1 MSKLQPLLVPCKGCM
16 ADLTVC
22 EDDAFPDSLAV
33 YWGTAVLQRLP
44 RDNDSFVFKLLG
56 GWLFNLKFRISELE
70 KCFGVSAKTLRRW
83 GSALVSGDMEQLRRA
98 FAGRGAAALLSADQE
113 QYVRVRYK
121 ELKDTCRDY
130 RSKIIEDLKRI
141 WGVSPS
147 GECLRQLFRQEDELE
162 DTVAFDEGMREK
174 TKGSDDSSLLVNG
187 VAGDGS
193 PLADRSTSDCS
204 QVARKSST
212 RGECCRGFE
221 PMSADVSTV
230 SLRAP
235 EAKESLVSED
245 LSRMKST
252 PEYLSCADENIGDRS
267 DSMEKKRENGCAS
280 SPSTPPGSRNHSPF
294 SADGLPPVGPSSPAW
309 GPLLSSPSP
318 QPLQFSHHAGRFIL
332 APWLAETFGGLPAL
346 IRQFAAQ
353 TLLGSVNFE
362 QSKLVHYKSLSQII
376 GEIIRTP
383 DTRAFNAVWPPKP
396 MPTKRFGKPTPVCYA
411 WIVIGSFILILTPR
425 SIPDNFRS

>member
-70 KCFGVSAKTLRRW
+70 RCFGVSAKTLRRW
-83 GSALVSGDMEQLRRA
+83 GSALVSGDMEQLRRV

-162 DTVAFDEGMREK
+162 DTVAFDEGVREK
-174 TKGSDDSSLLVNG
+174 TKGSDDSSLLVDV
-187 VAGDGS
+187 VAGDES
-193 PLADRSTSDCS
+193 PPADRSTSDCS

-212 RGECCRGFE
+212 RGECSRGFE
-221 PMSADVSTV
+221 PMSADVSAV
-230 SLRAP
+230 SLKPP

-245 LSRMKST
+245 LSRMNST
-252 PEYLSCADENIGDRS
+252 P
-267 DSMEKKRENGCAS
+267 
-280 SPSTPPGSRNHSPF
+280 
-294 SADGLPPVGPSSPAW
+294 
-309 GPLLSSPSP
+309 
-318 QPLQFSHHAGRFIL
+318 
-332 APWLAETFGGLPAL
+332 
-346 IRQFAAQ
+346 
-353 TLLGSVNFE
+353 
-362 QSKLVHYKSLSQII
+362 
-376 GEIIRTP
+376 
-383 DTRAFNAVWPPKP
+383 
-396 MPTKRFGKPTPVCYA
+396 
-411 WIVIGSFILILTPR
+411 
-425 SIPDNFRS
+425 